1 MQHAKRMVLVD
12 EQILESLKSRSWE
25 KPMQHLIHKQ
35 ETKQQLSW
43 RKPIDIRSKTEVH
56 LKMKS
61 IADNPTFTDDVKA
74 KTYGQ
79 LLAQFRR
86 INSSKSEPLSPD
98 TDDVEN
104 NEAEENNLIVDNTA
118 PKKVKPKKTKK
129 RQASTPYS
137 PVMRSTRA
145 YKRKAI
151 KTVSDLDFET

>member
-12 EQILESLKSRSWE
+12 EQLLESLKSRSWE
-25 KPMQHLIHKQ
+25 KPMQHLIQKQ

-43 RKPIDIRSKTEVH
+43 RKPIAVRSKTEVH

-61 IADNPTFTDDVKA
+61 IADDPSLTDDVKA
-74 KTYGQ
+74 KMYGQ
-79 LLAQFRR
+79 LLTQFRR
-86 INSSKSEPLSPD
+86 INSSKSEPTSTD
-98 TDDVEN
+98 TDELDNHETDEN
-104 NEAEENNLIVDNTA
+104 NSLVDTTA
-118 PKKVKPKKTKK
+118 AKKVKPKKPKK